1 MTKLSKEDAKA
12 RFEALLEQVL
22 TTDEK
27 ARQHAAL
34 KNARGLARQ
43 EAVTAKTTFEENRE
57 RSPKARRREPK
68 RQG

>member
-1 MTKLSKEDAKA
+1 MKPPKEDAKA

-22 TTDEK
+22 TTEEE

-34 KNARGLARQ
+34 KNARGSARQ
-43 EAVTAKTTFEENRE
+43 EAVTAKATFEKNRE
-57 RSPKARRREPK
+57 RSPKARKREPK